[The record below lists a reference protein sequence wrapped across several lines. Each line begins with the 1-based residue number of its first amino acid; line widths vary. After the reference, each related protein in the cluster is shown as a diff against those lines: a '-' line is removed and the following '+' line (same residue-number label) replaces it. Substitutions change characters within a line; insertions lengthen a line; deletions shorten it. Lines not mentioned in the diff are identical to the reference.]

1 MSMSKQEIEQ
11 AVDSTFDVIDCMS
24 RIRSNINMVKSG
36 KITPERALERIE
48 EALDE
53 YEQGELL
60 WVADELQIS
69 PTNPGGLRS

>member
-48 EALDE
+48 IALNE
-53 YEQGELL
+53 YEEGELL
-60 WVADELQIS
+60 WVADELEIAPS
-69 PTNPGGLRS
+69 GGGMRS

>member
-1 MSMSKQEIEQ
+1 MKQEEISQ

-24 RIRSNINMVKSG
+24 RIRSNLNMVKSG

-48 EALDE
+48 VALDE

-60 WVADELQIS
+60 WVCDELDIAPS
-69 PTNPGGLRS
+69 GGGMRS